1 MNSEAIT
8 LFLAKQEI
16 TEQIYRY
23 CRAVD
28 RIDVEMGYSVWAEN
42 AIADFE
48 PLSYVGDGR
57 GFIDWLAP
65 VHHSF
70 ACTSH
75 QVTNI
80 LIAVEGDEA
89 DSESC
94 FLVVARTKEE
104 DGAEMDRMIFGRYL
118 DRWVRQNGR
127 WLIRERKCVIDM
139 SNTVLVATPWLSA
152 NGRRDRSDPSYQL
165 RVE

>member
-1 MNSEAIT
+1 MDTEAIT
-8 LFLAKQEI
+8 LCLAKREI
-16 TEQIYRY
+16 SEQIYRY

-28 RIDVEMGYSVWAEN
+28 RIDIEMGYSVWAEN
-42 AIADFE
+42 AVADFE
-48 PLSYVGDGR
+48 PLSYVGDAR

-70 ACTSH
+70 TCTNH

-80 LIAVEGDEA
+80 LIAVEGEEA

-94 FLVVARTKEE
+94 FLVVARGKED
-104 DGAEMDRMIFGRYL
+104 DGTEVDRMIFGRYL
-118 DRWVRQNGR
+118 DRWVREGGR

-139 SNTVLVATPWLSA
+139 SNTVPVATPWLSP

-165 RVE
+165 RIR